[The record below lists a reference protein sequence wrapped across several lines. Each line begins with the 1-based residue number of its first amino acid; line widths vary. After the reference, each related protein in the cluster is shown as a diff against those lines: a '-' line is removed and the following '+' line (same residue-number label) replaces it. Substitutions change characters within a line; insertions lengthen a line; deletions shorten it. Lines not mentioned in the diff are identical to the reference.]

1 MKTAK
6 HFFTASIA
14 MTLLFCT
21 TAFSADRDALK
32 NTTPL
37 QRAKL
42 QTAFMKKRLNLTQRQ
57 IPEVMN
63 INLKY
68 AQQMEPVIKGND
80 GKLMKMRQAAAI
92 RKAKDNGLTRVFTHG
107 QYQAYL
113 ASQEQM
119 RREVIEKVMQ
129 KKNSG
134 E

>member
-14 MTLLFCT
+14 MTLFFCA
-21 TAFSADRDALK
+21 TAFSADMDALK

-57 IPEVMN
+57 VPRVMD

-68 AQQMEPVIKGND
+68 AQQMEPVMKGD
-80 GKLMKMRQAAAI
+80 GGKLMKMR
-92 RKAKDNGLTRVFTHG
+92 
-107 QYQAYL
+107 
-113 ASQEQM
+113 
-119 RREVIEKVMQ
+119 
-129 KKNSG
+129 
-134 E
+134 